1 MIIPSRRR
9 ERECKVETHGGYVP
23 DRTNGSSRWRSGEG
37 NALRDD
43 NGWEFPRLPHDF
55 RQKRTRTTNPTPQTT
70 LKMDISVRNNHFV
83 TPKADQRHT
92 RGYVRVRK
100 ITKL

>member
-1 MIIPSRRR
+1 MN
-9 ERECKVETHGGYVP
+9 E
-23 DRTNGSSRWRSGEG
+23 RWRHMEGTSQTEQTGAPDGDTRMGGEG
-37 NALRDD
+37 NAFRDD
-43 NGWEFPRLPHDF
+43 NGWEFPRRPHDF

-92 RGYVRVRK
+92 RGYVRVGK